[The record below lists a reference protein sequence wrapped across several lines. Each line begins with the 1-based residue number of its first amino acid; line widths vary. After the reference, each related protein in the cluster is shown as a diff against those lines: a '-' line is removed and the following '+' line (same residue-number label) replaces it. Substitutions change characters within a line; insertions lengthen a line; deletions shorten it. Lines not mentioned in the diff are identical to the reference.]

1 MFAYE
6 LKRKLMNI
14 PDNME
19 VIIHHSGSSKLY
31 GTSDAYVGNEK
42 YIPKGKQ
49 DKPDVFVIETK

>member
-1 MFAYE
+1 
-6 LKRKLMNI
+6 MNI

-31 GTSDAYVGNEK
+31 GTSDAYIGNEK

-49 DKPDVFVIETK
+49 DKPDIFVIETK